1 MYPPAIKPMLCEEY
15 DPSTILFPCYCQ
27 VKLNGIRAL
36 YHPKLQAFQTRDSK
50 WWNRRLTDRFSKA
63 LTAIGLVN
71 DILDG
76 EFYVHGWPLQRIAGA
91 MSVSRS
97 DPSEDT
103 LKVSY
108 CPYDIVNAKPF
119 TSRIESLD
127 VLRFVDI
134 EELKHVCTV
143 KVTSIEELDYNYNS
157 AKALA
162 YEGLIIR
169 NGSAP
174 YIHNRTTALL
184 KRKPDYTT
192 EAKVTG
198 VIEGKG
204 QHIGRLGAF
213 EVESLDG
220 KLRYKVGGGL
230 TIAQR
235 EQWWK
240 NPPIGMVITVA
251 SKAGVSAG
259 GIPVQAHFE
268 AVRNY
273 E

>member
-15 DPSTILFPCYCQ
+15 SPENILFPCYCQ
-27 VKLNGIRAL
+27 FKLNGIRAI

-50 WWNRRLTDRFSKA
+50 WWNRRMTDRFAKA
-63 LTAIGLVN
+63 LKAIGLTN
-71 DILDG
+71 YILDG

-108 CPYDIVNAKPF
+108 HPYDVVNLKPF
-119 TSRIESLD
+119 KTRIETLD
-127 VLRFVDI
+127 VLRFVDVEDI
-134 EELKHVCTV
+134 KYVHTIKVNTLK
-143 KVTSIEELDYNYNS
+143 ELDDNYAV
-157 AKALA
+157 AKSLG
-162 YEGLIIR
+162 YEGSIIR
-169 NGSAP
+169 IGSSP
-174 YIHNRTTALL
+174 YIHNRTTALV

-192 EAKVTG
+192 EAVVIG

-204 QHIGRLGAF
+204 QHVGRLGAF
-213 EVESLDG
+213 EVKSLDG
-220 KLRYKVGGGL
+220 KLRYRVGGGL
-230 TIAQR
+230 TTEQR
-235 EQWWK
+235 TKWWA
-240 NPPIGMVITVA
+240 NPPIGMIITVA

-268 AVRNY
+268 CCRSY